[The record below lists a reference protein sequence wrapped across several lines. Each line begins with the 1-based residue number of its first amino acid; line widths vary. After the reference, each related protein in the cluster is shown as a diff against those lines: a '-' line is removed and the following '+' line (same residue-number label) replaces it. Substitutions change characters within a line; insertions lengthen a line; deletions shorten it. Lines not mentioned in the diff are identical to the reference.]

1 EGLSPLKSHCHLQ
14 SSPHYIDSAMVPL
27 FAIVS
32 VIAFLPS
39 VTWATDAS
47 CINVTL
53 PNILGIGKCL
63 GNSLDF
69 CSTGNNSLVQGV
81 VKLVTCLVGGVVT
94 NGSPLAVL
102 ATIRDLLA
110 VVLQKLGLSN
120 TLLNLLPP
128 LCSIV
133 QITGCQNIIT
143 AGNMSCETPITINL
157 PSTLNIGKCLDQTVM
172 LCEQGKPATDNLVA
186 GLLKFV
192 RCLLSSITGTPL
204 NELLNGLV
212 CGLVKI
218 LGNLLGDLPLLGN
231 VVKSL
236 ITNLGKAV

>member
-1 EGLSPLKSHCHLQ
+1 
-14 SSPHYIDSAMVPL
+14 MVPL
-27 FAIVS
+27 FAILS

-53 PNILGIGKCL
+53 PNILGIGQCL
-63 GNSLDF
+63 GTSLDF
-69 CSTGNNSLVQGV
+69 CTTGNNSLVQGV
-81 VKLVTCLVGGVVT
+81 IKLVTCLVQGVLT

-102 ATIRDLLA
+102 ATVRDLLA
-110 VVLQKLGLSN
+110 VVLQKLGLS
-120 TLLNLLPP
+120 TFLLGALPQ
-128 LCSIV
+128 LCSIA
-133 QITGCQNIIT
+133 QISGCENIIT
-143 AGNMSCETPITINL
+143 AGNMSCQTPITINL

-172 LCEQGKPATDNLVA
+172 LCEQGMPATDNLVA

-192 RCLLSSITGTPL
+192 TCLLNTITGSSL
-204 NELLNGLV
+204 NQLLNGLV

-218 LGNLLGDLPLLGN
+218 LGNTVGGLPVFGN

-236 ITNLGKAV
+236 ITILGRTVGCSS